1 MAVLLCV
8 RTLLCGRPL
17 KMGIA
22 GGPIGR
28 RRLAP
33 TAPKVASALTR
44 EPPPPTVPSSNF
56 PGREG
61 ERFRSGLNPSCT
73 HHFHPHSNLTLPT
86 VHSPA
91 LLFTTE
97 PHHPLPPTLSQLS
110 PVLPRGH
117 QAMASKFPSFFSPQV
132 PKAAPAESRPGL
144 RHEALDP
151 STNTAT
157 FSLPIDQSLLRGICG
172 AYCDSL
178 EVFEVILHL
187 TFGVVG
193 PT

>member
-8 RTLLCGRPL
+8 RTLLCGRPS

-117 QAMASKFPSFFSPQV
+117 QAMASKFPSFFSHKSPRLRL
-132 PKAAPAESRPGL
+132 PKADLGFVMRLLTRP
-144 RHEALDP
+144 RTP
-151 STNTAT
+151 QP
-157 FSLPIDQSLLRGICG
+157 FRFLLIR
-172 AYCDSL
+172 AYFVAS
-178 EVFEVILHL
+178 
-187 TFGVVG
+187 VG
-193 PT
+193 PTVTLSKYLK